1 MVVEVEAGHTPG
13 TTMPPDVPEQAAE
26 PVADRA
32 ADRSAAPPAPRWWS
46 HPDGPGGHG
55 FRLAPDPGAPPPGPS
70 DRPSAVVPIRP
81 SAPRDGRAAGS
92 RAPRSTLH
100 QSVRI
105 AVGAVVAVLC
115 AGLLGGC
122 IGALV
127 QGTRQG
133 GRITLQSAS
142 EAPVPRSPGTTASI
156 VRAVLPGVVYLSV
169 SASGTM
175 TTGTGIVLDGA
186 GHILTNNHVVAPLG
200 SAGRTTVTF
209 STGQRHPAALVG
221 RDVGSDLAVLQ
232 VKGVSGLHPLALGS
246 ADRIEVGDPVVAIGA
261 PFGLQG
267 TVTSGIVSARDR
279 PLTSGG
285 TNSGA
290 GLAYLDAL
298 QTDAPINPGNSG
310 GPLLDAAGTVVGVNT
325 AIRSADSDS
334 SDPFGVTDDSGS
346 IGLGF
351 AIPVDQ
357 AMRVAEQLINTGHAG
372 HTVLGATVDLTY
384 QGGAEV
390 TAVAGQGGADPA
402 LRPGDV
408 VVALD
413 GGPVTSGDDL
423 AALVRGRA
431 PGATVV
437 LTVLRDGRTR
447 ELPVPLHSTRRDDG
461 ANTV

>member
-1 MVVEVEAGHTPG
+1 
-13 TTMPPDVPEQAAE
+13 
-26 PVADRA
+26 
-32 ADRSAAPPAPRWWS
+32 
-46 HPDGPGGHG
+46 
-55 FRLAPDPGAPPPGPS
+55 
-70 DRPSAVVPIRP
+70 
-81 SAPRDGRAAGS
+81 
-92 RAPRSTLH
+92 
-100 QSVRI
+100 
-105 AVGAVVAVLC
+105 
-115 AGLLGGC
+115 
-122 IGALV
+122 
-127 QGTRQG
+127 
-133 GRITLQSAS
+133 
-142 EAPVPRSPGTTASI
+142 
-156 VRAVLPGVVYLSV
+156 VVYLSV
-169 SASGTM
+169 NASGTT

-200 SAGRTTVTF
+200 RAGRTTVTF

-232 VKGVSGLHPLALGS
+232 VKGVAGLQPLTLGS

-310 GPLLDAAGTVVGVNT
+310 GPLLDAAGTVIGVNT

-334 SDPFGVTDDSGS
+334 SDPFGVTDQSGS

-372 HTVLGATVDLTY
+372 RTVLGATVDLTY

-390 TAVAGQGGADPA
+390 TAVARQSGGDPA

-423 AALVRGRA
+423 AALVRGRS
-431 PGATVV
+431 PGATVL
-437 LTVLRDGRTR
+437 LTVLRDGETR
-447 ELPVPLHSTRRDDG
+447 ELPMPLHSTQRDDG
-461 ANTV
+461 ANNL

>member
-1 MVVEVEAGHTPG
+1 MAVEVEAGLPPG
-13 TTMPPDVPEQAAE
+13 IAMPTDSRERQVAEATAA
-26 PVADRA
+26 
-32 ADRSAAPPAPRWWS
+32 PAPRWWS
-46 HPDGPGGHG
+46 RPDGPCGPS
-55 FRLAPDPGAPPPGPS
+55 FRLPPAGPAASSSEQCAAGPDHTPRRGYGAP
-70 DRPSAVVPIRP
+70 RPAVR
-81 SAPRDGRAAGS
+81 
-92 RAPRSTLH
+92 

-105 AVGAVVAVLC
+105 AVGAVAAVLC

-133 GRITLQSAS
+133 GRITLQAAS

-156 VRAVLPGVVYLSV
+156 VRAALPGVVYLSV
-169 SASGTM
+169 NTSGTT

-200 SAGRTTVTF
+200 RAGRTTVTF
-209 STGQRHPAALVG
+209 STGQHHPAALVG

-232 VKGVSGLHPLALGS
+232 VKGVAGLHPLALGS

-310 GPLLDAAGTVVGVNT
+310 GPLLDAAGTVIGVNT

-334 SDPFGVTDDSGS
+334 SDPFGVTDQSGS

-372 HTVLGATVDLTY
+372 RTVLGATVDLTY
-384 QGGAEV
+384 QGGAAV
-390 TAVAGQGGADPA
+390 TAVASRSGGDSALHPA
-402 LRPGDV
+402 DV
-408 VVALD
+408 VIALD
-413 GGPVTSGDDL
+413 GVPVTSGDDL
-423 AALVRGRA
+423 AALVRGRS

-437 LTVLRDGRTR
+437 LTVLRGGQAR
-447 ELPVPLHSTRRDDG
+447 ELPVPLYSTERDDG
-461 ANTV
+461 ANNL

>member
-1 MVVEVEAGHTPG
+1 MVVQE
-13 TTMPPDVPEQAAE
+13 AAE
-26 PVADRA
+26 ATAR
-32 ADRSAAPPAPRWWS
+32 PAPRWWS

-55 FRLAPDPGAPPPGPS
+55 FRLSPARRAAQSGSEQSGSEPSGSEPSAVGPAGIPAPRRGDDAVPGAPLP
-70 DRPSAVVPIRP
+70 A
-81 SAPRDGRAAGS
+81 
-92 RAPRSTLH
+92 LH

-142 EAPVPRSPGTTASI
+142 EAPVPRSPGTTAGV
-156 VRAVLPGVVYLSV
+156 VRAALPGVVYLSV
-169 SASGTM
+169 SASGTT

-232 VKGVSGLHPLALGS
+232 VKGVAGLHPLSLGS

-285 TNSGA
+285 TDSGA

-325 AIRSADSDS
+325 AIRSADYDS
-334 SDPFGVTDDSGS
+334 SDPFGVSDQSGS

-384 QGGAEV
+384 QGGAKV
-390 TAVAGQGGADPA
+390 TAVARPAVGEPA
-402 LRPGDV
+402 LHPGDIV
-408 VVALD
+408 VEVD

-423 AALVRGRA
+423 AAVIRGRA
-431 PGATVV
+431 PDATVV
-437 LTVLRDGRTR
+437 LTVLRDGETR
-447 ELPVPLHSTRRDDG
+447 ELPMPLHSTQRDVG
-461 ANTV
+461 ANNL

>member
-1 MVVEVEAGHTPG
+1 M
-13 TTMPPDVPEQAAE
+13 
-26 PVADRA
+26 
-32 ADRSAAPPAPRWWS
+32 SPRWWS
-46 HPDGPGGHG
+46 HPDGPVGHG
-55 FRLAPDPGAPPPGPS
+55 FRLPP
-70 DRPSAVVPIRP
+70 
-81 SAPRDGRAAGS
+81 GRAAAADAEPVPSAFETVRVPVPRVPLPRGPG
-92 RAPRSTLH
+92 RAVPVAPRPAPRRP
-100 QSVRI
+100 VRI
-105 AVGAVVAVLC
+105 AMGAVAAVLS

-133 GRITLQSAS
+133 GRITLQPAS
-142 EAPVPRSPGTTASI
+142 EAPVRRSPGTTASI

-169 SASGTM
+169 NASGTT

-186 GHILTNNHVVAPLG
+186 GHILTNNHVVAPQG

-221 RDVGSDLAVLQ
+221 RDVASDLAVLQ
-232 VKGVSGLHPLALGS
+232 VKGVAGLHPLALGS

-285 TNSGA
+285 TDSGA

-310 GPLLDAAGTVVGVNT
+310 GPLLDAAGTVVGLNT

-334 SDPFGVTDDSGS
+334 SDPFGVTDRSGS

-357 AMRVAEQLINTGHAG
+357 AMRVAEQLINTGRAG
-372 HTVLGATVDLTY
+372 HTVLGATVDLAY
-384 QGGAEV
+384 QGGARV
-390 TAVAGQGGADPA
+390 TAVAPQAVGNPA
-402 LRPGDV
+402 LHPGDV

-413 GGPVTSGDDL
+413 GAAVTSGDDL
-423 AALVRGRA
+423 AALVRGSA
-431 PGATVV
+431 PGTTVV
-437 LTVLRDGRTR
+437 LTVERDGETR
-447 ELPVPLHSTRRDDG
+447 ELPVPLRSTQRDGD
-461 ANTV
+461 ADSL